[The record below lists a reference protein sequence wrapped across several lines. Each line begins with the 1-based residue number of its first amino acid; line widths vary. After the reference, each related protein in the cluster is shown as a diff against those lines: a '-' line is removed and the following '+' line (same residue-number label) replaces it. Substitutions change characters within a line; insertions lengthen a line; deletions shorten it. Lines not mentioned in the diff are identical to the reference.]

1 MAKYLDEA
9 GAEQLNQLLAAKFDT
24 KVDKAIST
32 KTYTNILGVA
42 NDTTWGNNTFYFAS
56 VKPTSFTDIWSIRYR
71 IYVWVESDSNYRAM
85 ANVLFMG
92 SQSGLASYAIFNN
105 IYNTS
110 YRPAYYHTMYR
121 LLQAGFNA
129 GYGHAIG
136 VSLKDANAKDTTGKE
151 RTIKVELLEQIN
163 CTTTLLNNAIKW
175 DSWEGANATNYSGF
189 GSAPP
194 SYNFSGNGLQETGD
208 ANDNSVAWTIKSYY
222 DKMKAGSGKVYRY
235 NICTYCN
242 DNTLQSFVTSASTGT
257 TKTKNTASYMIG
269 APLFYFNSSS
279 DVAAGSVCADN
290 TLWTQHSGIDL
301 RYSTNCGA
309 TLTQYLPVYLVGIPN
324 GATYT
329 LADTWYTQTLP
340 TSEDG
345 KIYIFLGIA
354 YNSNKYTISW
364 TTFHPIYEYKNGIL
378 RLYQAPVTSS
388 DVTSALG
395 YTPYSAANPNG
406 YTSNTGTITKVQANG
421 TDVAS
426 SGTAN
431 IPAATTSKYG
441 VTELSSAT
449 NSTSEALA
457 ATPKAVKA
465 AYDLAASKGTGTITG
480 VSVNGTSVATSGVAN
495 ITSVP
500 ASILSGAIP
509 SAVTATTQTQGDNS
523 TKIATTAYVDAA
535 IDNLPDPMIFKGSLG
550 TGGTITA
557 LPVDGSAN
565 IGDTYK
571 VITAG
576 TYASKAAKVGDTFIC
591 LTKTSSANT
600 WELIPSGDEPA
611 GTVTSVTIKATSPI
625 SIDSSAAIT
634 SSGTRTLSHA
644 NSGVTAGNYKS
655 VTVNATG
662 HVTAGENPTTL
673 AGYGITD
680 AKIANG
686 VITLGSNTITPITDI
701 SGKVNISGDTMTGTL
716 TTPNLIAGNLKS
728 GTTLGT
734 KSNIL
739 GKDGIASGNYS
750 VAEGNNCQAKD
761 EACHAEGY
769 NTIAGSGN
777 NGGDF
782 SHAEGCET
790 KATGFCSH
798 SEGYYTTASESYTH
812 AEGKTTEATGYCSH
826 TEGSGTK
833 ANRAFAH
840 VQGVY
845 NVIDTTGSSETRG
858 TYAHIIGNGTSSS
871 ARKNIHTVA
880 WTGEAWFQ
888 GDVYVGST
896 GGTNK
901 DSGSKKLATE
911 NYVTTRGYVTTDT
924 KNTAGST
931 DSSSKLFLIGA
942 TSQAAN
948 PQTYSQDTA
957 YVGTDGKLYSNSKE
971 VVNLSDTQALTNKTY
986 NGYTL
991 AAACA
996 KAVVTSVDTSAS
1008 LPTSGAVKTFVEG
1021 KGYVTTDTKNTAG
1034 STDTSSKI
1042 YLIGATSQAANPQTY
1057 SDNEVYVT
1065 SGAMTAKSYSLGTYA
1080 TMEYNSTDNCIE
1092 FNFS

>member
-24 KVDKAIST
+24 KVDKVLNT
-32 KTYTNILGVA
+32 KTYENILGTA
-42 NDTTWGNNTFYFAS
+42 SDTSWGNNTFYFMS
-56 VKPTSFTDIWSIRYR
+56 VKPSTFTDIWSIRYR

-92 SQSGLASYAIFNN
+92 SQSGLASYAVFNN

-136 VSLKDANAKDTTGKE
+136 VSLKDANAKDTAGKE

-163 CTTTLLNNAIKW
+163 CTATLLDNAIKW

-194 SYNFSGNGLQETGD
+194 TYNFSGNGLQETGD
-208 ANDNSVAWTIKSYY
+208 ANDNSIAWTIKSYY

-290 TLWTQHSGIDL
+290 SLWTQHSGIDL

-345 KIYIFLGIA
+345 KIYIYLGIA
-354 YNSNKYTISW
+354 YSSNKYSISW
-364 TTFHPIYEYKNGIL
+364 TTFHPIYEYKNGAL

-388 DVTSALG
+388 DVTTALG

-406 YTSNTGTITKVQANG
+406 YTSNAGTITKVQANG

-449 NSTSEALA
+449 NSTSEVLA

-500 ASILSGAIP
+500 ASILNGAIP

-523 TKIATTAYVDAA
+523 TKIATTAYVDTA
-535 IDNLPDPMIFKGSLG
+535 IENLPDPMIFKGSLG

-600 WELIPSGDEPA
+600 WELIPSGDEPS
-611 GTVTSVTIKATSPI
+611 GTVTSITIKATSPI
-625 SIDSSAAIT
+625 AIDSSSAIT
-634 SSGTRTLSHA
+634 TSGTRTLSHA

-673 AGYGITD
+673 AGFGITD
-680 AKIANG
+680 AKIASG
-686 VITLGSNTITPITDI
+686 TITLGSNTITPLT
-701 SGKVNISGDTMTGTL
+701 SASTL
-716 TTPNLIAGNLKS
+716 DATKLS
-728 GTTLGT
+728 GT
-734 KSNIL
+734 IP
-739 GKDGIASGNYS
+739 SGCY
-750 VAEGNNCQAKD
+750 
-761 EACHAEGY
+761 
-769 NTIAGSGN
+769 
-777 NGGDF
+777 
-782 SHAEGCET
+782 
-790 KATGFCSH
+790 
-798 SEGYYTTASESYTH
+798 
-812 AEGKTTEATGYCSH
+812 
-826 TEGSGTK
+826 
-833 ANRAFAH
+833 
-840 VQGVY
+840 
-845 NVIDTTGSSETRG
+845 
-858 TYAHIIGNGTSSS
+858 
-871 ARKNIHTVA
+871 
-880 WTGEAWFQ
+880 
-888 GDVYVGST
+888 
-896 GGTNK
+896 
-901 DSGSKKLATE
+901 
-911 NYVTTRGYVTTDT
+911 TDT
-924 KNTAGST
+924 KDTAGSI

-942 TSQAAN
+942 TSQTASS
-948 PQTYSQDTA
+948 QTYSQDTA

-991 AAACA
+991 AAASA
-996 KAVVTSVDTSAS
+996 KAVDTSISAGS
-1008 LPTSGAVKTFVEG
+1008 SSANLPTSAAVATFVEG

-1057 SDNEVYVT
+1057 SDNEVYAT
-1065 SGAMTAKSYSLGTYA
+1065 SGVLTTKSVQVGGTAVTI
-1080 TMEYNSTDNCIE
+1080 EYNSTDKCIE
-1092 FNFS
+1092 FNFA